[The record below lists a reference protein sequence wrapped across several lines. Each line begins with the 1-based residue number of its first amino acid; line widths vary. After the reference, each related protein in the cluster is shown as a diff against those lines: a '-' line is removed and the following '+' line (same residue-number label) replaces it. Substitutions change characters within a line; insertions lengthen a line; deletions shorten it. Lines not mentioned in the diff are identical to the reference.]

1 MIVELALNSERRAA
15 RALIEAS
22 GLAFEDNVDVMYG
35 MYENGELVATG
46 ARAGN
51 ILKMLALAP
60 DHQGGSVLGE
70 LVTELV
76 ASGQRAGHE
85 SLFVYTKPEF
95 VVSFQALN
103 FSLLARQDKVAL
115 LEYGKGLARWL
126 ESKRDLV
133 RPGLNGAVVV
143 NCNPFTNGHLYLIE
157 NAARRVDNLYVFV
170 VREDRSVFP
179 FEVRYRLVEQ
189 GVRHIANAIQL
200 DTSRYIVSGAT
211 FPTYFLKK
219 DDPVARIQMELDVT
233 LFAAK
238 IAPFF
243 GITRRFVGT
252 EPNCPLTGGY
262 NLAMQR
268 LLPAYGIE
276 LEIIERKQAATG
288 VISASRV
295 RELIGRGDFAALAE
309 YVPPTT
315 LAYLESDA
323 AGPIRARLQ
332 DDFRNSSPRGC

>member
-1 MIVELALNSERRAA
+1 MIVELALKSERKMA
-15 RALIEAS
+15 RDLIEAS
-22 GLAFEDNVDVMYG
+22 GLAFEDNIDVMYG
-35 MYENGELVATG
+35 MFENEQLVATG
-46 ARAGN
+46 SRAGN
-51 ILKMLALAP
+51 ILKMFAVAP
-60 DHQGGSVLGE
+60 ELQGGAVFGE

-76 ASGQRAGHE
+76 MSGQRAGHE

-95 VVSFQALN
+95 IFSFQSLN
-103 FSLLARQDKVAL
+103 FTLLASQEKVAL
-115 LEYGKGLARWL
+115 LEYGKGLNKWL
-126 ESKRDLV
+126 DSKQDLV

-157 NAARRVDNLYVFV
+157 SAAQRVDNLYIFV
-170 VREDRSVFP
+170 VKEDRSVFP
-179 FEVRYRLVEQ
+179 FDVRYRLVEQ
-189 GVRHIANAIQL
+189 GIHHIPNVIQL

-233 LFAAK
+233 LFASK

-268 LLPAYGIE
+268 ILPVHGIG
-276 LEIIERKQAATG
+276 LEIIERKQAETG
-288 VISASRV
+288 AISASRA
-295 RELIGRGDFAALAE
+295 RELLGRGDFAGLADS
-309 YVPPTT
+309 VPQTT
-315 LAYLESDA
+315 QAFLASDEA
-323 AGPIRARLQ
+323 QAIRERLQ
-332 DDFRNSSPRGC
+332 SDFWNKALSGC